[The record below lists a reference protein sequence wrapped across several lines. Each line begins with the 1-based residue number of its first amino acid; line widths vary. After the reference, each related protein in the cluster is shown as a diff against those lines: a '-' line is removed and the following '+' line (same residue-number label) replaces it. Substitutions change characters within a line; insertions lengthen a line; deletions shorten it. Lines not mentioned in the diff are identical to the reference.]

1 MYLHLGQDVVV
12 PISSVVGIFD
22 LENTSQSKVTRAF
35 LEQAQKTGSIVNV
48 GEEIPKSFSVC
59 LEKGKTVVYI
69 SQISAATLYK
79 RYNGGFEGM

>member
-12 PISSVVGIFD
+12 PTASIIGIFD

-35 LEQAQKTGSIVNV
+35 LEKAQKTGAVVNV

-59 LEKGKTVVYI
+59 LEKGKIVVYI

-79 RYNGGFEGM
+79 RCSGGFESL